1 MSADPRLYLHFEGR
15 IKDDQF
21 EEYKR
26 FISDIRGCANKAESD
41 FWCPASDGERII
53 HNGAIA
59 NEENF
64 KNHMN
69 EWVPTIGERLGQIAE
84 INKIRASGPVT
95 EEQKAVLE
103 RFGAELEFYDNY

>member
-69 EWVPTIGERLGQIAE
+69 EWVPMIGGGQPWHSNELPTWVQDLGLWSE
-84 INKIRASGPVT
+84 W
-95 EEQKAVLE
+95 
-103 RFGAELEFYDNY
+103 F